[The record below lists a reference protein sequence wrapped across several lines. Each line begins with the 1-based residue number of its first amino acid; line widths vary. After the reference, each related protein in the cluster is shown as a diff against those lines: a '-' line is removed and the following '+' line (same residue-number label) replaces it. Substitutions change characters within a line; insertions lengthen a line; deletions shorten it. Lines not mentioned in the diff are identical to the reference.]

1 MADTKTTVAPY
12 DHVSDV
18 NVVISVLH
26 PRAVKGLG
34 NLLMLNPTTA
44 SKPTGDDTGKDQ
56 KKDDTPTAPLSET
69 LSTQDRM
76 NGILLRKIDKA
87 TGAVYREYRDVDAVA
102 VDYGENSPI
111 YQRAQTYFAQDNHS
125 DRVAVLDYDPSKAYD
140 VLKAFWGFNW
150 TFAVQVPATIT
161 EDTISLSNIFEAN
174 KDHMLVVQSN
184 DVTDFDKFFGQNYTI
199 GVKHD
204 TKEFM
209 DVALVGAVATLT
221 VGSITWKFKNLNGI
235 TPDILTTTE
244 LSAIH
249 RTKAFAYVEVNGV
262 GETSEGTTMSGEYID
277 TIHGIIWVSTN
288 MESSLENFLQAN
300 GKVSYDTVGITQI
313 SGIATQ
319 VMEQA
324 YAQGI
329 ILTDELTGKGDY
341 TVTTTPRSEQSQDD
355 LSARHYGGLSF
366 TYHASGAIHTINV
379 HGVVNSD
386 TIIN

>member
-1 MADTKTTVAPY
+1 MADTKATVAPY

-18 NVVISVLH
+18 NVIISVQH

-34 NLLMLNPTTA
+34 NLLMLNPTAA
-44 SKPTGDDTGKDQ
+44 SKPAGDDAGKDQ
-56 KKDDTPTAPLSET
+56 KKDATPDAPLSEKLT
-69 LSTQDRM
+69 TQDRM

-87 TGAVYREYRDVDAVA
+87 TGAIYREYEDVNAVA
-102 VDYGENSPI
+102 VDYGEDSPI
-111 YQRAQTYFAQDNHS
+111 YQRAQTYFAQANHS
-125 DRVAVLDYDPSKAYD
+125 DRIAVLNYDPAKAYD
-140 VLKAFWGFNW
+140 ALKAFWGFNW
-150 TFAVQVPATIT
+150 TFAVQVPATVT
-161 EDTISLSNIFEAN
+161 QDTVLLSNIFEAN

-184 DVTDFDKFFGQNYTI
+184 DVSDFDKFFGQSYTI

-204 TKEFM
+204 LSEFM

-221 VGSITWKFKNLNGI
+221 VGQNTWKFKSLNGI
-235 TPDILTTTE
+235 TPDVLTNTE
-244 LSAIH
+244 LNAIH
-249 RTKAFAYVEVNGV
+249 RIKVFAYVEVNGV

-277 TIHGIIWVSTN
+277 TVHGIIWVSTN

-300 GKVSYDTVGITQI
+300 GKVSYDTVGITKI
-313 SGIATQ
+313 SGVATQ

-329 ILTDELTGKGDY
+329 ILTDETTGKGDY
-341 TVTTTPRSEQSQDD
+341 TVTTSPRSEQSQDD
-355 LSARHYGGLSF
+355 LSSRHYGGLSF
-366 TYHASGAIHTINV
+366 TYHAAGAIHTITV